1 MLFIV
6 VFYCYLTVNKVE
18 YKCGKDN
25 HFHSNS
31 GEKDYTRLFLLNVTV
46 ICGVKR

>member
-18 YKCGKDN
+18 YITGRMTLPPAMTN
-25 HFHSNS
+25 Q
-31 GEKDYTRLFLLNVTV
+31 
-46 ICGVKR
+46 

>member
-18 YKCGKDN
+18 YYIN
-25 HFHSNS
+25 LRSIAS
-31 GEKDYTRLFLLNVTV
+31 SVRIPRLN
-46 ICGVKR
+46 